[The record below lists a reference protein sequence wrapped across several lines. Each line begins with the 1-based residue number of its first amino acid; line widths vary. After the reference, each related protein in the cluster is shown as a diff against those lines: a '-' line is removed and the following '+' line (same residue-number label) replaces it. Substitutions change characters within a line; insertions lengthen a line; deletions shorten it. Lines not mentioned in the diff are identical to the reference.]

1 MPKTDDERRVRDY
14 VEATLGARVVH
25 CERQPRWR
33 PAWFLDA
40 ERDGE
45 TLRLY
50 FRGDR
55 GISQGGAYE
64 LEHEMRCLQV
74 LGAAGIPV
82 PAVFGFCDAPR
93 GILMERSA
101 GRADLSTARDE
112 AERHAVQDDYMRIL
126 ARIHALDTAP
136 FEAAGLPRPAA
147 DSPLALSDFAIWERG
162 FRKSKNRPEPV
173 LEFGIRWLH
182 RHVPESRGDVRFVCC
197 DSGQFMFENGR
208 VTALLDLELAHL
220 GDPAEDLAGLRTRDL
235 SEPLGDLRR
244 AIATYEH
251 VTGRPVDRRL
261 VDYHTIRFAL
271 VTPMAI
277 APMVAAPPRGV
288 DLVQYLC
295 WYHVYSRAPL
305 EVIAHM
311 QGVTLEPP
319 NLPEA
324 DTTRHSVAHDALVT
338 ALQPPPRH
346 EHQPPR
352 DAERFAA
359 YQTDAALRIAEY
371 LRRAERFG
379 AALEADDLA
388 EVATLI
394 GRTPRDWR
402 DADLALEAWVEAADP
417 ERDAD
422 LIRYF
427 HRRTLRQESLLAP
440 VMRELADARIQMLD

>member
-1 MPKTDDERRVRDY
+1 MTQDSVDEEHVREF
-14 VEATLGARVVH
+14 VETSLDARVVH

-40 ERDGE
+40 ECAGE

-74 LGAAGIPV
+74 LGRAGIPV
-82 PAVFGFCDAPR
+82 PHVYGFCDEPR
-93 GILMERSA
+93 GILMERAA
-101 GRADLSTARDE
+101 GRADLSTALDD

-126 ARIHALDTAP
+126 ARIHGLDTAA
-136 FEAAGLPRPAA
+136 FEAAGLSLPSP
-147 DSPLALSDFAIWERG
+147 DTPLALSDFAIWERG
-162 FRKSKNRPEPV
+162 FRKSKTRPEPL

-182 RHVPESRGDVRFVCC
+182 RHVPASQARVSFVCC

-244 AIATYEH
+244 ALATYERA
-251 VTGRPVDRRL
+251 TGQAVDRRL

-277 APMVAAPPRGV
+277 APMVAAPPPGV

-311 QGVTLEPP
+311 QGIPLEPP
-319 NLPEA
+319 SLPEPEP
-324 DTTRHSVAHDALVT
+324 TRHSAAHDALVR
-338 ALQPPPRH
+338 ALRPA
-346 EHQPPR
+346 R
-352 DAERFAA
+352 DADRFSA
-359 YQTDAALRIAEY
+359 YRGDAALRIAEY
-371 LRRAERFG
+371 LRRAERYG
-379 AALEADDLA
+379 PALEADDLA
-388 EVATLI
+388 EAAVLI
-394 GRTPRDWR
+394 GRRPRDWR
-402 DADLALEAWVEAADP
+402 DADAELESLVGSAGP
-417 ERDAD
+417 ECDAE

-427 HRRTLRQESLLAP
+427 YRRTLRQESLLAP
-440 VMRELADARIQMLD
+440 VMRELADAQIQMLD

>member
-1 MPKTDDERRVRDY
+1 MSNAREDEDEERVRSY
-14 VEATLGARVVH
+14 VETTLGARVVH

-40 ERDGE
+40 ERAGE

-64 LEHEMRCLQV
+64 LEHEMRCLQG
-74 LGAAGIPV
+74 LGRAGIPV
-82 PAVFGFCDAPR
+82 PRVYGFCDEPR
-93 GILMERSA
+93 GILMERAA
-101 GRADLSTARDE
+101 GRADLSTALDDT
-112 AERHAVQDDYMRIL
+112 ERHAVQDDYMRIL

-136 FEAAGLPRPAA
+136 FEAAGLSRPPPDA
-147 DSPLALSDFAIWERG
+147 PLALSDFAIWERG
-162 FRKSKNRPEPV
+162 FRKSKARPEPL

-182 RHVPESRGDVRFVCC
+182 RNVPKGEGRVRFVCC

-244 AIATYEH
+244 AISTYEH
-251 VTGRPVDRRL
+251 VTGQPVDRRL

-277 APMVAAPPRGV
+277 APMVASPPPGV

-311 QGVTLEPP
+311 QGIALEVPS
-319 NLPEA
+319 LPEPEP
-324 DTTRHSVAHDALVT
+324 TRHAAAHDALVR
-338 ALQPPPRH
+338 ALRPAR
-346 EHQPPR
+346 EA
-352 DAERFAA
+352 DRFAA
-359 YQTDAALRIAEY
+359 YQGDAALRIAEY
-371 LRRAERFG
+371 LRRAERYG
-379 AALEADDLA
+379 PALEADDRA
-388 EVATLI
+388 EVADLI

-402 DADLALEAWVEAADP
+402 DADSALEALVGAVGP
-417 ERDAD
+417 ERDAE
-422 LIRYF
+422 LVRHFY
-427 HRRTLRQESLLAP
+427 RRTLRQEFLLAP
-440 VMRELADARIQMLD
+440 VMRELADAQIQMLD